1 MKKPNGLGTVYK
13 MSGNRRRPWRAT
25 ITTGYDIVGTQKR
38 LTIGYYETR
47 KEAEKALA
55 SYEYNPEKLKNSKLT
70 FKDVYDK
77 WSESHFPKLQSNTVE
92 VTKAYAKKLIPLHDI
107 PFVEIKAIQLQ
118 DLFNNLKMSA
128 VSKAR
133 VKNIINAMYKYALK
147 YEIVDKDYSILIDLG
162 KREKVIQR
170 KVFTEEEI
178 LKLWKYKEL
187 KWVDTILIMIYSGMR
202 IGELLGLKNEHI
214 DLENRVIVGA
224 GIKTDA
230 GKNRVIPI
238 NKKILPLIQKHMRA
252 DKTFL
257 FTTKSNNQILYDN
270 YRYSFMSIMDKLE
283 MTHTIHD
290 CRHTFATLLNNAD
303 ANPTAIKNIIGHTSF
318 ETTEKIYTHKNIE
331 ELKKAIDLI

>member
-252 DKTFL
+252 VITFL
-257 FTTKSNNQILYDN
+257 FTTKSDNQILYDN